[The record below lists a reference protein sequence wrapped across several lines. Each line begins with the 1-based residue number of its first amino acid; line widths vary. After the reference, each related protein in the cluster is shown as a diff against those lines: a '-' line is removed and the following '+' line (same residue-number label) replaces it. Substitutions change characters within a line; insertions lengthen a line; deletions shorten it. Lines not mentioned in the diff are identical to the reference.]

1 MTAIQAEGQFA
12 SRDQKL
18 DQISANGA
26 EEWPRGCCTVAVL
39 FGAGSRFMRD
49 FEFGFGSG
57 VLSRL
62 TADSSVPVDTRHS
75 HYFYR
80 RGAVPLACS
89 LRTSPVLVRATVFS
103 NSLPT
108 QNCSR
113 PSVTS
118 TSQELPA

>member
-1 MTAIQAEGQFA
+1 MY
-12 SRDQKL
+12 K
-18 DQISANGA
+18 
-26 EEWPRGCCTVAVL
+26 GCTKDVQ
-39 FGAGSRFMRD
+39 
-49 FEFGFGSG
+49 GFGGGSSNLTVKFKIGYG

-75 HYFYR
+75 QFVYR
-80 RGAVPLACS
+80 RGVVPLACS
-89 LRTSPVLVRATVFS
+89 LRTSPMLVRATVFS

-108 QNCSR
+108 QNWSK